1 MYAVRLGS
9 YSMAAT
15 LAGIP
20 SRRRLKSTLRYR
32 RLAPPP
38 RWREVLRPLTLRPPD
53 FLRPSTSVRSGS
65 VFVISAKSGYE
76 TKRRPGEVG
85 LGLRIGIGLG
95 LLEAVEALEDRDG
108 LTRRHLDDRLLPRPR
123 AARGLAAA
131 LGLGLHR
138 HRVDLDDVD
147 VEERLD
153 GLADLGL
160 VGVRVD
166 PERVLVGRREH
177 VGLLAH
183 DRADDHLAGVHQA
196 LASSA
201 VVVLSP
207 LARAVSSSSAVGL
220 TRTLAAPTRSAMPT
234 LVVGMTARTSLRLR
248 KLRATRSSAS
258 PRTIS
263 REPLAPQSATSLAA
277 ALVETSSN
285 ALGSKPAIEPRSAWI
300 DSALRNA
307 ARRSLR
313 LTLKV

>member
-1 MYAVRLGS
+1 MYAVRFGS
-9 YSMAAT
+9 YSIAAT

-38 RWREVLRPLTLRPPD
+38 RWREVLRPLALRPPD
-53 FLRPSTSVRSGS
+53 FLRPSTSVRSGL

-76 TKRRPGEVG
+76 TKRRPGDVG
-85 LGLRIGIGLG
+85 LGLRMGIGLR

-108 LTRRHLDDRLLPRPR
+108 LTRRHLDDRLLPGPR

-138 HRVDLDDVD
+138 HRADLDDVD

-153 GLADLGL
+153 GLADLRL

-166 PERVLVGRREH
+166 PERVLLRGREH
-177 VGLLAH
+177 VGLLAD
-183 DRADDHLAGVHQA
+183 DRADDDLAGVHQA
-196 LASSA
+196 LASSFF
-201 VVVLSP
+201 SP

-220 TRTLAAPTRSAMPT
+220 TRTLAAPTRSATPT
-234 LVVGMTARTSLRLR
+234 LVVGTTARTSARLR
-248 KLRATRSSAS
+248 KLRATRSAAS

-263 REPLAPQSATSLAA
+263 SGPLTPQSVTSLAGA
-277 ALVETSSN
+277 FVETSSN
-285 ALGSKPAIEPRSAWI
+285 AFGSKTAIEPRSAWI

-313 LTLKV
+313 LTLNV